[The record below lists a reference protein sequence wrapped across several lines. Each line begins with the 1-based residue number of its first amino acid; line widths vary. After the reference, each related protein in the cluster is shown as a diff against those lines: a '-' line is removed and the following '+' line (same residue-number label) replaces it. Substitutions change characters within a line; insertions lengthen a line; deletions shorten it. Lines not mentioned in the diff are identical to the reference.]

1 MMALTLSVGILVD
14 DSIVVLENIYR
25 HLDMGKPPLVA
36 AIDGRSEIGLAAL
49 TITFVDVVVYLPIA
63 IMLTGVSAQFLRP
76 FALTIAIATLASL
89 LVSFTLTPLLASRFL
104 THDHER
110 RARG

>member
-1 MMALTLSVGILVD
+1 M
-14 DSIVVLENIYR
+14 
-25 HLDMGKPPLVA
+25 
-36 AIDGRSEIGLAAL
+36 
-49 TITFVDVVVYLPIA
+49 VVYLPIA

-104 THDHER
+104 THEHEQGDGR
-110 RARG
+110 